1 MDPVGDAWLRL
12 TTEAPI
18 DPDLRICDPHHHL
31 WEHRGKYLLDEFLQD
46 TGSGHKIVSTVFVEC
61 TSMYRKNGPQEMR
74 PIGETDF
81 VERIA
86 AQGASER
93 YGRTVVAAGIVG
105 YADLTLG
112 PAVAPVLDAHL
123 LASPH
128 RFRGIRHSVTW
139 DASPAVRSSAP
150 NPRPG
155 WMLDATFR
163 AGVACLQKYG
173 LTFDAWL
180 FHPQLPELASLARA
194 FPDIP
199 MVLNHIGAPLG
210 VGPYAARRDE
220 VFEAWK
226 RGITEVAACPNV
238 VVKLGGLGMPRCGFA
253 WDDRPTP
260 PTSTELAEATGP
272 YYLFCIEQFGPS
284 RCMFESNF
292 PVDKISYSYNVLWNS
307 FKRITQNFSPTERAA
322 MFHGTASRVYRL
334 VS

>member
-1 MDPVGDAWLRL
+1 MDPVRDAWLRL

-18 DPDLRICDPHHHL
+18 DPDLPICDPHHHL

-46 TGSGHKIVSTVFVEC
+46 TGSGHNIVSTVFVEC

-74 PIGETDF
+74 PIGETEF
-81 VERIA
+81 VERTT
-86 AQGASER
+86 AQSTSGQ

-112 PAVAPVLDAHL
+112 PAAAPVIEAHL
-123 LASPH
+123 MASPH

-150 NPRPG
+150 NPKPG
-155 WMLDATFR
+155 WMLAAMFR

-210 VGPYAARRDE
+210 
-220 VFEAWK
+220 
-226 RGITEVAACPNV
+226 I
-238 VVKLGGLGMPRCGFA
+238 VKIL
-253 WDDRPTP
+253 
-260 PTSTELAEATGP
+260 
-272 YYLFCIEQFGPS
+272 Y
-284 RCMFESNF
+284 
-292 PVDKISYSYNVLWNS
+292 
-307 FKRITQNFSPTERAA
+307 
-322 MFHGTASRVYRL
+322 
-334 VS
+334 